1 MTGYEIVAL
10 YTGLMGLVFMALKL
24 NCGRVRVATK
34 VDIGEGG
41 DERMIRA
48 MRAQGNAVEDAP
60 IILLGLFGLAHLG
73 AGDMMLH
80 ILGGGLVIARVLHAL
95 GIGGAK
101 GLGIGRFIGT
111 IGTLLIGL
119 VTAGACIWLALH

>member
-1 MTGYEIVAL
+1 MVL
-10 YTGLMGLVFMALKL
+10 LFMALKL